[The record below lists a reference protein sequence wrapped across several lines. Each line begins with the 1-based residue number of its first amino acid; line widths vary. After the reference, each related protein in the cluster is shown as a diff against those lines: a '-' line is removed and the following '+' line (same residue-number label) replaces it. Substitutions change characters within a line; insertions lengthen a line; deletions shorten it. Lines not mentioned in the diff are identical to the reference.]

1 MRLEGQETRE
11 ENILGITELTIMKM
25 GDGEKKLFSGQNEL
39 VSDDFSNAYF
49 VTFSD
54 L

>member
-25 GDGEKKLFSGQNEL
+25 GDGEKNFLSDKMNKFPTSL
-39 VSDDFSNAYF
+39 VM
-49 VTFSD
+49 
-54 L
+54 LIL